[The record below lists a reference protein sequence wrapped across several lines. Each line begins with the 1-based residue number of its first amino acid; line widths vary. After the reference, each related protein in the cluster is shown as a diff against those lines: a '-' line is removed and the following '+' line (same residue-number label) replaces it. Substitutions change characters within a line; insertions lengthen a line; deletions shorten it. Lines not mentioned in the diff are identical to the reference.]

1 MDIAAVNE
9 LEELSNRAEKV
20 LAESQQLQHAFPR
33 SIPELVTEMSSTI
46 EYVRSLKAEMKGR
59 VFSRREARY
68 LLYLRAWLWFLW
80 LICTTARECSAH
92 GLTLTYSSAALL
104 LLGIYMRSVG

>member
-33 SIPELVTEMSSTI
+33 SIPELVTDMCSTI

-68 LLYLRAWLWFLW
+68 LLYLRAWLLW